1 VVIAMAA
8 SDVVSQTVQ
17 FLIDLVKATLWKF
30 FLLLPWTLITSV
42 AALQAVAGPGQHL
55 ANLEQPSVTI
65 QWFALILWMSFFA
78 VAGVLWGVHR
88 ALYEGLNDGIRLCQ
102 QRGAEAAGAL
112 LDPVLA
118 RLPVGKAEYPLDVV
132 RQQWTASTSEL
143 VFRHPNPHWYS
154 PVARLT
160 NWLARKWVNVQTAV
174 VTQTLDELQAFG
186 EKAVS
191 AASLKRFV
199 VHRSATA
206 MADVARSKLRFWS
219 FVTAGIVFLLLVTP
233 AALTTTITLLTRN
246 G

>member
-1 VVIAMAA
+1 MAA
-8 SDVVSQTVQ
+8 SAIVSQTLQ
-17 FLIDLVKATLWKF
+17 FLIDVVRATLWRF

-55 ANLEQPSVTI
+55 ANLEQPSVVI
-65 QWFALILWMSFFA
+65 QWFALILWMSCFA

-88 ALYEGLNDGIRLCQ
+88 ALYEGLNDGIRICQ
-102 QRGAEAAGAL
+102 QRGAEAASAV

-118 RLPVGKAEYPLDVV
+118 RLPVGKTEYPLDVI
-132 RQQWTASTSEL
+132 RQQWAATTSDL
-143 VFRHPNPHWYS
+143 VFRHPTGRWYS

-160 NWLARKWVNVQTAV
+160 NWLARKWVNVQSAV
-174 VTQTLDELQAFG
+174 VIQTLDELQAFG

-199 VHRSATA
+199 VHRSANA
-206 MADVARSKLRFWS
+206 MAEAARNKLRFWS